1 MDVRFMHKCGTCK
14 TKGKVSV
21 GEVIDLVCVMTSY
34 ELSAVYSGTKC
45 DRSRVIANNI
55 VESEVM

>member
-1 MDVRFMHKCGTCK
+1 MHKCGTCK